1 MGGSTHAPS
10 STVLGRLADLKKEIE
25 TQNLIKDV
33 LEARANVAEKKIH
46 ELNLKLKN
54 LQKKKKNGAEQKTR
68 VRKAE
73 HLVKVAGEEML
84 MAKLETASI
93 SEELVK
99 VHRRWVPCWLAVHLR
114 YFQSYIVTHWNDHGR
129 PALDLLIQK
138 A

>member
-1 MGGSTHAPS
+1 M
-10 STVLGRLADLKKEIE
+10 
-25 TQNLIKDV
+25 
-33 LEARANVAEKKIH
+33 LEARANIAEKKIH
-46 ELNLKLKN
+46 ELNLKLEN
-54 LQKKKKNGAEQKTR
+54 LQKIGDEQKTR
-68 VRKAE
+68 VPKAE
-73 HLVKVAGEEML
+73 HLLKVANEEML
-84 MAKLETASI
+84 MAKLEAASI

>member
-1 MGGSTHAPS
+1 M
-10 STVLGRLADLKKEIE
+10 
-25 TQNLIKDV
+25 
-33 LEARANVAEKKIH
+33 LEARANIAEKKIH
-46 ELNLKLKN
+46 ELNLKLEN
-54 LQKKKKNGAEQKTR
+54 LQKIGDEQKTR

-73 HLVKVAGEEML
+73 HLLKVANEEML
-84 MAKLETASI
+84 MAKLEAASI

-99 VHRRWVPCWLAVHLR
+99 VHRWWVPRWLAVHLR

>member
-1 MGGSTHAPS
+1 M
-10 STVLGRLADLKKEIE
+10 
-25 TQNLIKDV
+25 

-46 ELNLKLKN
+46 ELNLKQEN
-54 LQKKKKNGAEQKTR
+54 LHQKKKKKIGDEQKTR

-73 HLVKVAGEEML
+73 HLLKVAGEEML
-84 MAKLETASI
+84 MAKLETASV

>member
-1 MGGSTHAPS
+1 M
-10 STVLGRLADLKKEIE
+10 
-25 TQNLIKDV
+25 IKDV

-46 ELNLKLKN
+46 ELNLKLEN
-54 LQKKKKNGAEQKTR
+54 LQKKIGDEQKTR
-68 VRKAE
+68 VRIAE
-73 HLVKVAGEEML
+73 HLLKVVKEEML
-84 MAKLETASI
+84 MAKLEVASI

-99 VHRRWVPCWLAVHLR
+99 VHRWWVPRWLAIHLR